1 MRAKPLDIG
10 QDYLFL
16 CAYGLGHSQG
26 PYMAKSFV
34 ANTKKIHKTDQY
46 LRFLCLYY
54 LLGPKSFV
62 FQSHGL
68 TEIRK
73 NALPSYK

>member
-1 MRAKPLDIG
+1 MGSSVVVTLALYTMLGVRQWFSKG
-10 QDYLFL
+10 Q
-16 CAYGLGHSQG
+16 
-26 PYMAKSFV
+26 V
-34 ANTKKIHKTDQY
+34 AF
-46 LRFLCLYY
+46 FLCLYY